1 VIEKRKSLVEG
12 GTNMPRTQIKKIGN
26 SLGLLLTDEILKLL
40 DICVDDE
47 VDITVKDR
55 VLIISPLNEKERKQ
69 KIDNAVQNT
78 FKRRKTAYQRLAE
91 GV

>member
-1 VIEKRKSLVEG
+1 
-12 GTNMPRTQIKKIGN
+12 
-26 SLGLLLTDEILKLL
+26 LGLLLTDEILKLL

>member
-1 VIEKRKSLVEG
+1 
-12 GTNMPRTQIKKIGN
+12 MPRTQIKKIGN

-69 KIDNAVQNT
+69 KIDNVVQKT

>member
-1 VIEKRKSLVEG
+1 
-12 GTNMPRTQIKKIGN
+12 MPRTQIKKIGN

-91 GV
+91 GA

>member
-1 VIEKRKSLVEG
+1 
-12 GTNMPRTQIKKIGN
+12 MPRTQIKKIGN

-55 VLIISPLNEKERKQ
+55 VLIR
-69 KIDNAVQNT
+69 
-78 FKRRKTAYQRLAE
+78 
-91 GV
+91 

>member
-1 VIEKRKSLVEG
+1 
-12 GTNMPRTQIKKIGN
+12 MPRTQIKKIGN

-55 VLIISPLNEKERKQ
+55 VLIISPLNEKEQKQ

>member
-1 VIEKRKSLVEG
+1 
-12 GTNMPRTQIKKIGN
+12 MPRTQIKKIGN

-69 KIDNAVQNT
+69 EIDNAVQNT

>member
-1 VIEKRKSLVEG
+1 LVEG

-55 VLIISPLNEKERKQ
+55 VLIISPLNEKEQKQ

>member
-1 VIEKRKSLVEG
+1 
-12 GTNMPRTQIKKIGN
+12 MPRTQIKKIGN

-78 FKRRKTAYQRLAE
+78 FKSRKTAYQRLAE

>member
-1 VIEKRKSLVEG
+1 
-12 GTNMPRTQIKKIGN
+12 MPRTQIKKIGN

-47 VDITVKDR
+47 VDTTVKDR